1 MRRQKYFKSAFFAA
15 LLVSASMFS
24 PAMGQEQSLQPM
36 GSWALTKVDRSA
48 QGGNS
53 YCTLSRKYDGNI
65 VVSLG
70 RNQTEEYSLAIDFQK
85 DVFPKD
91 EALKINLQPG
101 PGQIRAYDMMPTSQK
116 AVVIRLGWDTGFF
129 DALNQSQQM
138 KVKIADKGYSF
149 AMPEINKGQT
159 DLNECMDGLKT
170 AAKGGAKEAAPTT
183 DVLAAQAGSGS
194 SKFSAAKAPDSM
206 AAVANVAAQKDSIAE
221 QEKKILKNFA
231 DNMMAQEEGVSKK
244 ADSKNFAGKAKKE
257 EPIKQAALEPKSLES
272 KKTDFAA
279 PEKAVAASEKPV
291 ELVQRPAENGAL
303 LAAIAAQKDLQ
314 AQRDKLQ
321 QKLQSAEAERQKVA
335 SKADENVAQM
345 ESSIKGYEQRV
356 ASLAAENDKLKS
368 QSVAASATEAQKQEA
383 LKQIVMVQAEKTAL
397 EAKVKQAEEQAR
409 KAMEAKNAADAADAA
424 DAAEM
429 AKMTAQ
435 MQQIEQRVS
444 ALTAENAAL
453 KQTSAGVSDAQ
464 QKLASVQAEKASLEQ
479 KVKQM
484 EAAAQKNALAASSAA
499 ATATT
504 LSSDAKAKAEQLAAL
519 EKQSGDY
526 QKQLIDFQKEIATLT
541 AENATL
547 KTATADKAKQGTTS
561 AAQVTDLQQK
571 LAALSTENS
580 TLKQALDAK
589 ASGNMT
595 PMPGASKQIE
605 ELQAQNKALQD
616 KLAAAE
622 KAVASSAGDDKVA
635 ALVQAKTQEL
645 EAANKQLEEKL
656 AAAEKA
662 AVAPAAGQDKA
673 ATQAIAAA
681 EAKAQE
687 LDIRNKQLEDTLRQ
701 AQTRIAETALN
712 TESKALRKIADLESR
727 LDAAQKD
734 NASLAKQLDDKRL
747 GQEDSRLK
755 LVAGDWNLE
764 SATKRY
770 NEAERE
776 IRRLGQQLEV
786 ERTSCN
792 REKSEIENMLFD
804 PAVTEQKQIEKLNDL
819 QEKLHQAEAAMKDQQ
834 KLVQYTVDQQL
845 AQKTQALEAEKASL
859 QQQVASLKD
868 AGGAAAVEPAAGG
881 SSNAAMSKQIA
892 DMQKALADAKMESQ
906 KLRAEN
912 SALVNQSEQARAQLA
927 EVQNNGGARADHVAA
942 ANIEMEKLKRQLELK
957 DKESLT
963 YQNQLASAQKEI
975 RAAKQQE
982 AAERDFIAAK
992 MNSTQPAAGNAAKVA
1007 ETVKVAAV
1015 APARAAA
1022 GFGRENVQG
1031 LLQKAGITAGV
1042 QAAGAGSFGWS
1053 QNGIKGTAS
1062 VSAMN
1067 GGFDAM
1073 VQQYIAQQ
1081 KGQCNGDF
1089 ASMPSPAAGGAKK
1102 NALYEVACVG
1112 AQSSSSSLV
1121 FFEDNGSFVAMSSQT
1136 TPENMDN
1143 AMDVRDRIASNL

>member
-101 PGQIRAYDMMPTSQK
+101 PGQIRAYDMMPTSEK

-138 KVKIADKGYSF
+138 RVKIADKGYSF
-149 AMPEINKGQT
+149 AMPEINKGQS

-170 AAKGGAKEAAPTT
+170 AAKGGAKDAAPTT
-183 DVLAAQAGSGS
+183 DVLAAQTGRS
-194 SKFSAAKAPDSM
+194 SSEFSAAKAPDGM
-206 AAVANVAAQKDSIAE
+206 GAVASLAAQKDSVAD

-231 DNMMAQEEGVSKK
+231 DNMMAQEEGGSKK
-244 ADSKNFAGKAKKE
+244 TDAKNFAGKAKPGPAKE
-257 EPIKQAALEPKSLES
+257 
-272 KKTDFAA
+272 
-279 PEKAVAASEKPV
+279 AVAADAKPAPVKKETVSAAAEKPAEIV
-291 ELVQRPAENGAL
+291 KRPADNGAL

-314 AQRDKLQ
+314 AERDRLQ
-321 QKLQSAEAERQKVA
+321 QKLQSAEAERQNAA
-335 SKADENVAQM
+335 SKADASAAQM
-345 ESSIKGYEQRV
+345 ENSLKGYEQRV
-356 ASLAAENDKLKS
+356 ASLAAENDKLKT
-368 QSVAASATEAQKQEA
+368 QSAAAVATEAQRQEA
-383 LKQIVMVQAEKTAL
+383 LRQAAQVQAEKAAL
-397 EAKVKQAEEQAR
+397 EAKLKQAEEQAR
-409 KAMEAKNAADAADAA
+409 KTAEAKISAE
-424 DAAEM
+424 AAEA
-429 AKMTAQ
+429 AKMAAQ
-435 MQQIEQRVS
+435 VQQMEQRVS
-444 ALTAENAAL
+444 ALTAENTAL
-453 KQTSAGVSDAQ
+453 KQTSAGVSEAQ
-464 QKLASVQAEKASLEQ
+464 QRLASVQADKASLEQ
-479 KVKQM
+479 KIKQL
-484 EAAAQKNALAASSAA
+484 EAAAEKNALAASSAA
-499 ATATT
+499 AAATT
-504 LSSDAKAKAEQLAAL
+504 LTSDAKAKAEQLAAL

-526 QKQLIDFQKEIATLT
+526 QKQLIDFQKEIAALT

-547 KTATADKAKQGTTS
+547 KTASADQAKTGTAASKQASELQQRLAALTAENAALKAASAGQAQGG
-561 AAQVTDLQQK
+561 AAATAQMTELQQK
-571 LAALSTENS
+571 MAALTIENA

-589 ASGNMT
+589 ASGNIT
-595 PMPGASKQIE
+595 PMPGASKQVE
-605 ELQAQNKALQD
+605 DLQAQNKA
-616 KLAAAE
+616 
-622 KAVASSAGDDKVA
+622 
-635 ALVQAKTQEL
+635 
-645 EAANKQLEEKL
+645 LEEKL

-662 AVAPAAGQDKA
+662 AIAPAAGNPKADKA
-673 ATQAIAAA
+673 VAAA

-687 LDIRNKQLEDTLRQ
+687 LDIRNKQLEDSLRQ
-701 AQTRIAETALN
+701 AQTRIAEAALN
-712 TESKALRKIADLESR
+712 TESKSLRQIADLESR

-734 NASLAKQLDDKRL
+734 NAALAKQLDDKRL
-747 GQEDSRLK
+747 TQEDSRLK

-859 QQQVASLKD
+859 QQQMASLKD

-881 SSNAAMSKQIA
+881 SSSAAMSRQIA
-892 DMQKALADAKMESQ
+892 DMQKALADAKQESQ

-912 SALVNQSEQARAQLA
+912 SALVNQSEQVRAQLA

-942 ANIEMEKLKRQLELK
+942 ANIEMDRLKRQLELK

-975 RAAKQQE
+975 RAAKQQD
-982 AAERDFIAAK
+982 ASERDFIAAR
-992 MNSTQPAAGNAAKVA
+992 MNDTQPAAGMASKAA
-1007 ETVKVAAV
+1007 ETVKAAAV
-1015 APARAAA
+1015 APAKAAS
-1022 GFGRENVQG
+1022 GYGRENVQG
-1031 LLQKAGITAGV
+1031 LLQKAGISAGV
-1042 QAAGAGSFGWS
+1042 QPAGAGSFGWS

-1062 VSAMN
+1062 VSAMS
-1067 GGFDAM
+1067 GGFDSM
-1073 VQQYIAQQ
+1073 VQQYIAKQ
-1081 KGQCNGDF
+1081 KSQCGGDF
-1089 ASMPSPAAGGAKK
+1089 ASMPSPAAASGKK

-1121 FFEDNGSFVAMSSQT
+1121 FFEDNGSFVAVSSQT

-1143 AMDVRDRIASNL
+1143 AMDVRDRIANNL